1 MEWIIFL
8 LVVVVLVIVFV
19 SLQLIAILF
28 LLSENKKIG
37 EELEKNSPP
46 F

>member
-8 LVVVVLVIVFV
+8 LVVVFLVVVFV
-19 SLQLIAILF
+19 SLQLVAVLF
-28 LLSENKKIG
+28 LLSENNRIS
-37 EELEKNSPP
+37 EELEKNQPP

>member
-8 LVVVVLVIVFV
+8 LVVVFLVVVFV
-19 SLQLIAILF
+19 SLQLVAVLF
-28 LLSENKKIG
+28 LLSENNRIS